1 MGVSYDHHLSASHE
15 ALEELEHAVD
25 LAENELWEGLGDLTV
40 SIQTVHEALVG
51 RNAQRAFAEVVRGI
65 AEALVAAECP

>member
-1 MGVSYDHHLSASHE
+1 MGVSYDHWLSSANE
-15 ALEELEHAVD
+15 AHEELEHAVD

-51 RNAQRAFAEVVRGI
+51 RAAQRAFAEVVRGI
-65 AEALVAAECP
+65 AEALVDADCP